1 MGRKH
6 DPLLSL
12 PDKSG
17 VLYVRLYQRM
27 RALILEGSWPSGMR
41 LPSSRTLAADLG
53 IARNTA
59 SLAVDQLI
67 ADGWVETRSRSG
79 TFVSASLPQGGKRA
93 GEPRGRPAAG
103 ALPIPFELR
112 PGAVDSF
119 PFERWARIQ
128 SRVWARSVP
137 DLLYDAEP
145 AGDVGLRQAI
155 ADLVLPARGLS
166 ASADEVIIVT
176 SAQSAFDHLA
186 ATLPEGSQVVV
197 ENPGYV
203 FADAAFT
210 GRGLTVVPA
219 PVDDEGLNVP
229 AARAFVPSPALIL
242 VTAATQFPTGVTMSG
257 ERRAQLLSWA
267 SETGAWIVEEEYDAE
282 ARFDGQTPEPPL
294 RVEDPERV
302 IAVTSL
308 NRVLF
313 RSLRLGFMLV
323 PQALREPILGVRAA
337 IDGYVGLPHQLVL
350 RDFIQEGAYS
360 AHLRRSRDMA
370 RARREALLKLIEP
383 YFGTVFEPELNPCG
397 LHLVLR
403 PQSVSVSAIETALR
417 DNGIASGTLSEL
429 TRGPSTEDALLLA
442 FAAFSPD
449 VIESMRPTLESALA
463 PFL

>member
-1 MGRKH
+1 MGRRH

-41 LPSSRTLAADLG
+41 VPSSRTLASDLG

-59 SLAVDQLI
+59 SLAIDQLL

-79 TFVSASLPQGGKRA
+79 TFVSASLPQRGERTTEARGSAGGA
-93 GEPRGRPAAG
+93 

-137 DLLYDAEP
+137 DLLYDTEP
-145 AGDVGLRQAI
+145 AGDFGLRQAI
-155 ADLVLPARGLS
+155 ADLVLPTRGLS

-186 ATLPEGSQVVV
+186 AALPAGSQVVV
-197 ENPGYV
+197 ENPGYI

-210 GRGLTVVPA
+210 GRGLTIVPA
-219 PVDDEGLNVP
+219 PVDENGLDVD
-229 AARAFVPSPALIL
+229 AARALAPSPSLIL
-242 VTAATQFPTGVTMSG
+242 VTPATQFPTGVTMSA
-257 ERRAQLLSWA
+257 ERRAKLLAWA
-267 SETGAWIVEEEYDAE
+267 TEAGAWVVEEEYDAE
-282 ARFDGQTPEPPL
+282 ARFDGQAPSPPL
-294 RVEDPERV
+294 RVEDPQCV
-302 IAVTSL
+302 ISLTSL

-323 PQALREPILGVRAA
+323 PQALRDPMMQARAA

-350 RDFIQEGAYS
+350 RQFIEEGAYS

-370 RARREALLKLIEP
+370 RERRGAMLKLVDP
-383 YFGTVFEPELNPCG
+383 YLGHLFEAKLNPCG

-403 PQSVSVSAIETALR
+403 PRSLDVPTLESALR
-417 DNGIASGTLSEL
+417 KKGIACGTLSEL
-429 TRGPSTEDALLLA
+429 TRGPCSKNALLLG

-449 VIESMRPTLESALA
+449 VIESMRAALEAALA
-463 PFL
+463 PSA